1 MTINDFRTIFRNALS
16 KLTDN
21 KNNAANK
28 SARPNIRTNI
38 CSI

>member
-1 MTINDFRTIFRNALS
+1 MTIKDFSIIFKNALS
-16 KLTDN
+16 KLTVS

-38 CSI
+38 CLS